1 MNIRNLKHW
10 LRYSRI
16 YGIWYSIQTRCYN
29 NKCNSY
35 KDYWWRWIVCLW
47 NNFDEFYRD
56 MIFSYNESV
65 DINWTYN
72 TTIERINNDGNY
84 CKDNCRRAT
93 RKEQQNNNRWNHW
106 IEYDWLKLTISDW
119 SKRLSIPLSTLINRL
134 DKWSIERALT
144 EPLNIEKSRK
154 HLDD

>member
-1 MNIRNLKHW
+1 M
-10 LRYSRI
+10 
-16 YGIWYSIQTRCYN
+16 
-29 NKCNSY
+29 
-35 KDYWWRWIVCLW
+35 CLW